1 MPWESSVSQRV
12 LFYKA
17 SHSVASK
24 PCCQITLERE
34 AGLQVVA
41 SCRQHCD
48 IYFSLPVP
56 IKIPRLNLVSF
67 CFFDILCWVF
77 IAETSQEYFGRG
89 NGLPTDEIKNTCI
102 ILPTTCEKQ
111 MKILSDQGSSFDSMY
126 TVHSMS
132 TGCFLT

>member
-1 MPWESSVSQRV
+1 MRLGLCLSGCEYLGSLVCLRV
-12 LFYKA
+12 FYSIKLLIQWLLNP
-17 SHSVASK
+17 VVK
-24 PCCQITLERE
+24 RE

-67 CFFDILCWVF
+67 CFFDTLCWLF
-77 IAETSQEYFGRG
+77 IAETSQEHFGCR

-102 ILPTTCEKQ
+102 ILPTTSEKQ
-111 MKILSDQGSSFDSMY
+111 MKIL
-126 TVHSMS
+126 
-132 TGCFLT
+132 